1 MVIFMITLSEFKKT
15 KDFLVCVDSDGCAMD
30 TMDIKHIKCFGPC
43 MVEVWQ
49 LQKWEKDILKR
60 WNEINLYTLTR
71 GINRFKGLSLALS
84 EINEQYRA
92 IDGIDDLIYWSKN
105 ADELSN
111 TSLKKEIEKSPEKG
125 IFKLA
130 LKWSENVNEAI
141 KKLPESEIKPFP
153 LVKEALKLAHEKAD
167 VAIVSSANLGAVL
180 DEWEKH
186 GLLEHTDIV
195 LTQNVGSKAFCI
207 SELLKK
213 GYNNKKVVMCGDA
226 PGDLKA
232 AESNKVYY
240 FPILVKSE
248 EKSWQTFI
256 NQGFSHLL
264 NDSYEEYETIIKR
277 DFYKNLG
284 AE

>member
-1 MVIFMITLSEFKKT
+1 MVTLSEFKKT
-15 KDFLVCVDSDGCAMD
+15 KNFLVCVDSDGCAMD
-30 TMDIKHIKCFGPC
+30 TMDIKHIRCFGPC
-43 MVEVWQ
+43 MIEVWQ
-49 LQKWEKDILKR
+49 LQKWEEKILKR
-60 WNEINLYTLTR
+60 WNEINLYTITR
-71 GINRFKGLSLALS
+71 GINRFKGLSMALS
-84 EINEQYRA
+84 EINEQYQA
-92 IDGIDDLIYWSKN
+92 IDGIDDLFYWSEN

-111 TSLKKEIEKSPEKG
+111 DALKKEIEKHPQKK

-130 LKWSENVNEAI
+130 LKWSEMVNNAI

-167 VAIVSSANLGAVL
+167 IAIVSSANLGAVL

-213 GYNNKKVVMCGDA
+213 GYNKENVLMCGDA

-232 AESNKVYY
+232 AETNEVFYY
-240 FPILVKSE
+240 PILVKK
-248 EKSWQTFI
+248 EKDSWQDFI

-264 NDSYEEYETIIKR
+264 DGSYDEYETIKKR

-284 AE
+284 VE

>member
-1 MVIFMITLSEFKKT
+1 MVTLSEFKKT

-30 TMDIKHIKCFGPC
+30 TMDIKHIRCFGPC
-43 MVEVWQ
+43 MVEVWS
-49 LQKWEKDILKR
+49 LHKWENEILKR

-71 GINRFKGLSLALS
+71 GINRFKGLSMALT
-84 EINEQYRA
+84 EINEQYQA
-92 IDGIDDLIYWSKN
+92 IDGIEDLIFWSKN

-111 TSLKKEIEKSPEKG
+111 DALKKEIEKHPEKEV
-125 IFKLA
+125 FKLA
-130 LKWSENVNEAI
+130 LKWSEMVNNAI
-141 KKLPESEIKPFP
+141 KELPESEIKPFP

-167 VAIVSSANLGAVL
+167 IAIVSSANLGAVL

-186 GLLEHTDIV
+186 SLLKHTDIV

-213 GYNNKKVVMCGDA
+213 GYGKENVLMCGDA

-232 AESNKVYY
+232 AETNEIFYY
-240 FPILVKSE
+240 PILVKK
-248 EKSWQTFI
+248 EKDSWQDFI

-264 NDSYEEYETIIKR
+264 DGSYEEYETVKKR